1 MGEVIHSFATAGVG
15 GRGRVHVTRLGGG
28 FVLRAEDV
36 PAEFTDGEEDGFAEV
51 EVFLSAKAAQ
61 ALVSWIERNA

>member
-1 MGEVIHSFATAGVG
+1 MGEVIYSFATAGAG
-15 GRGRVHVTRLGGG
+15 GRGRVHATRLGGG

-36 PAEFTDGEEDGFAEV
+36 PAEFVDGDEEFAEV

-61 ALVSWIERNA
+61 ALADWLGRNA